1 MRLLFIQ
8 LFIAFSS
15 SLSYAQAKMTKEE
28 YINKYFSLA
37 VEEMNR
43 YKIPASIKLA
53 QGLIETENGNSLL
66 ATKANNHFGIKC
78 KAEWTGPIFIKDD
91 DTKDECFRSYIT
103 AEESYRDHSLFL
115 MKPRYSK
122 LLSYD
127 MTDYRSWAYGLK
139 EAGYATN
146 PNYPAMLIKY
156 IEDLKLFQF
165 DKFGMEKNI
174 ATATNSQKPI
184 LAAISE
190 EELIKLRKQIAN
202 NIDLVIVNEN
212 FDIYKVASLRKL
224 PVNALMEFND
234 IEGEQTMRLGQNF
247 FLNKKEKMNSKG
259 KHSVLIGE
267 SLYDISQMY
276 GVNLRQLR
284 KYNKLESWEQSH
296 VGETIY
302 LSGVREDF
310 MKTRPFYSLERE
322 RIEGNLRL
330 FIPVD
335 MKSIATTPSIEVKPN
350 NPIETISN
358 PGTNELS
365 KIAVDTKDPIITI
378 AANKANIDT
387 AKEGMPSQI
396 VTETKLSD
404 VANPSEKVWINHLI
418 KPKETIF
425 RISKM
430 FDCKPNEILN
440 WNAINM
446 EQGLKI
452 GQSLRI
458 HTLYPKGMKIDVP
471 VSEEIR
477 LMSPIDLAKPV
488 PNIPQKPRAIILK
501 APPAKPNTDTAKLIQ
516 VKGNTRQTFNGMRVE
531 KISMEELY
539 HRARKDTSRLDTT
552 VRRRIKLSGD

>member
-1 MRLLFIQ
+1 
-8 LFIAFSS
+8 
-15 SLSYAQAKMTKEE
+15 
-28 YINKYFSLA
+28 
-37 VEEMNR
+37 
-43 YKIPASIKLA
+43 
-53 QGLIETENGNSLL
+53 
-66 ATKANNHFGIKC
+66 
-78 KAEWTGPIFIKDD
+78 
-91 DTKDECFRSYIT
+91 
-103 AEESYRDHSLFL
+103 

-358 PGTNELS
+358 PVTNELS